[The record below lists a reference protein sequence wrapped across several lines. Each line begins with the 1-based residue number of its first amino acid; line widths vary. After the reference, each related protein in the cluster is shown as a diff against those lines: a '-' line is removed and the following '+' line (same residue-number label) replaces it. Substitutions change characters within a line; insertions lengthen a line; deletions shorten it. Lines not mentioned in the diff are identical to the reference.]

1 MRYALNPDDDIKS
14 IGKFTGFNFSACV
27 MDHTEWFSD
36 SFELGHI
43 GQLLREKAEE
53 DKELALKKQVAEEKR
68 KSQFEAATRAIKEK
82 EAEQKN
88 DEPER
93 KSTFG
98 LGLLGVGGAATPR
111 GGDES
116 VARELKTLD
125 AKIDHV
131 LSLVKRLVKVF
142 LKSEVINRHV
152 FQLLLWALNRK
163 SQLMCQV
170 KW

>member
-1 MRYALNPDDDIKS
+1 MNHNLW
-14 IGKFTGFNFSACV
+14 C
-27 MDHTEWFSD
+27 SD

-68 KSQFEAATRAIKEK
+68 KSQFEAAERAHKEK
-82 EAEQKN
+82 EAEKKN

-98 LGLLGVGGAATPR
+98 LGLLGVGGSATPR
-111 GGDES
+111 GADES

-131 LSLVKRLVKVF
+131 LSLVKRFAYV
-142 LKSEVINRHV
+142 SH
-152 FQLLLWALNRK
+152 
-163 SQLMCQV
+163 
-170 KW
+170 

>member
-1 MRYALNPDDDIKS
+1 MNYTVWCL
-14 IGKFTGFNFSACV
+14 
-27 MDHTEWFSD
+27 D

-98 LGLLGVGGAATPR
+98 LGLLGVGASTPR
-111 GGDES
+111 GADES

-142 LKSEVINRHV
+142 LQSDI
-152 FQLLLWALNRK
+152 RK
-163 SQLMCQV
+163 RLVLKIFIMGPIQEIRVEDVRVNDSWKV
-170 KW
+170 KLANWE

>member
-1 MRYALNPDDDIKS
+1 MGY
-14 IGKFTGFNFSACV
+14 TV
-27 MDHTEWFSD
+27 WYSD

-88 DEPER
+88 EEPER

-111 GGDES
+111 GADES

-131 LSLVKRLVKVF
+131 LSLVKRWVKVF
-142 LKSEVINRHV
+142 LKSEV
-152 FQLLLWALNRK
+152 QK
-163 SQLMCQV
+163 STCYFSFIMDLI
-170 KW
+170 K

>member
-1 MRYALNPDDDIKS
+1 MIYTVWYL
-14 IGKFTGFNFSACV
+14 
-27 MDHTEWFSD
+27 D

-111 GGDES
+111 GADES

-131 LSLVKRLVKVF
+131 LSLVKRWVKLF
-142 LKSEVINRHV
+142 LTYEDQNRYLFFIFIMVPKQEECSILKVSE
-152 FQLLLWALNRK
+152 
-163 SQLMCQV
+163 
-170 KW
+170 

>member
-1 MRYALNPDDDIKS
+1 MVD
-14 IGKFTGFNFSACV
+14 TGWCL
-27 MDHTEWFSD
+27 D

-43 GQLLREKAEE
+43 GQLLREKA
-53 DKELALKKQVAEEKR
+53 DKELALKKHVAEEKR

-88 DEPER
+88 EEPER

-111 GGDES
+111 GADES
-116 VARELKTLD
+116 VARELKPLD

-131 LSLVKRLVKVF
+131 LSLI
-142 LKSEVINRHV
+142 KSKPKA
-152 FQLLLWALNRK
+152 FKQG
-163 SQLMCQV
+163 
-170 KW
+170 

>member
-1 MRYALNPDDDIKS
+1 MHLIQMMTSKVLVSSYILICSTCS
-14 IGKFTGFNFSACV
+14 IDYTKWCL
-27 MDHTEWFSD
+27 D

-98 LGLLGVGGAATPR
+98 LGLLGVGGTATPR
-111 GGDES
+111 GADES

-131 LSLVKRLVKVF
+131 LSLVKRLVKDF
-142 LKSEVINRHV
+142 LKSEVRNQHV
-152 FQLLLWALNRK
+152 FQHFYYGP
-163 SQLMCQV
+163 
-170 KW
+170 